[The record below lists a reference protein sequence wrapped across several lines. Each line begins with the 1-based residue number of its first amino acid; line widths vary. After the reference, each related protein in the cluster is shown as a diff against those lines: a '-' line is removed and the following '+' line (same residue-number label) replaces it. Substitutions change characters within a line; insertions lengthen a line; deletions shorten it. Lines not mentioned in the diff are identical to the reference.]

1 MSMKVYNSLENLPNW
16 NYPVLTQG
24 TFDGVHLGHGELI
37 SKINS
42 IAEENDGESVLLTYY
57 PHPRLVIYPEDN
69 NLKLLNTL
77 DEKIELLE
85 STGIQNLIVLEFT
98 TQLSNIPA
106 RLFIENVIHKAIGAK
121 KMVVGYDHRFGKNRE
136 GSLEDLISMS
146 NQYGFDVE
154 KISAKT
160 INDISISSTKI
171 RNSLMEGNVEKARD
185 LIGRPYSISGT
196 IVEGMKLGRELGFP
210 TANLSIK
217 EKFKLIPKNGVYS
230 VRVSGQCPTSIGMM
244 SIGHNPTVDGK
255 GHSIEIHLLDFEGD
269 LYGKQL
275 KVEFLS
281 WIRDEEKF
289 VNLQAL
295 KDQLIKDKIYVEK
308 QYK

>member
-1 MSMKVYNSLENLPNW
+1 MKVFKSLDNLPKW

-24 TFDGVHLGHGELI
+24 TFDGVHLGHKALI
-37 SKINS
+37 SKINEL
-42 IAEENDGESVLLTYY
+42 ARQNDGESVLLTYY

-69 NLKLLNTL
+69 ELKLLNTL

-85 STGIQNLIVLEFT
+85 DAGIQNLIVLEFT
-98 TQLSNIPA
+98 KQLSSIGA
-106 RLFIENVIHKAIGAK
+106 RLFIENIVHKAIGAK

-136 GSLEDLISMS
+136 GSIDDLKTMS
-146 NQYGFDVE
+146 GQYGFDVE
-154 KISAKT
+154 EISVKMM
-160 INDISISSTKI
+160 NDISISSTKI
-171 RNSLMEGNVEKARD
+171 RKSLQLGEVEKANE

-210 TANLSIK
+210 TANLYV
-217 EKFKLIPKNGVYS
+217 EENFKLIPKNGVYS

-269 LYGKQL
+269 LYDKQL

-295 KDQLIKDKIYVEK
+295 KDQLIKDKIHVEK
-308 QYK
+308 QFK